1 MSNDQKDRA
10 DFAVWVMKHYGYSAY
25 DSAFVVWQAVRALSA
40 ARIEELEK
48 KLAEQQALLMEVAV
62 SGIVEICEL
71 RDALAV
77 VNRKLTVAN
86 LELSAA
92 RAEER
97 AKVMKEVSETP
108 AVAKVVSSGPLANLQ
123 CLEWVSANASLST
136 TMGDE
141 LIVRPT
147 FKE

>member
-10 DFAVWVMKHYGYSAY
+10 TFSYEADFGAIIGIDTSTKQGAELQVYITKL
-25 DSAFVVWQAVRALSA
+25 LS
-40 ARIEELEK
+40 
-48 KLAEQQALLMEVAV
+48 
-62 SGIVEICEL
+62 
-71 RDALAV
+71 
-77 VNRKLTVAN
+77 T
-86 LELSAA
+86 A